1 MDTSRPRLLFVVNE
15 DWSFCSHRLHLARAA
30 LRSGFDVTVAT
41 RISRHRQT
49 IERHGIRVVPF
60 ELPRRISNPIREA
73 AAITELARL
82 YRRLRPDIVHHVVL
96 KTVLYGSL
104 AARAVGVP
112 AVVNA
117 ITGLGHVFSG
127 GDWKCRALRS
137 FILRGLRFGL
147 ALPNSCVIFQN
158 DSDRWQLLRRQVV
171 PSERTTVICSAGVN
185 VQEFRPTPYPD
196 WSNSGPSDSP
206 PIVMLPSRMLWTKG
220 IAEFVEAA
228 RLIQRRGFAARF
240 VLVGRVDPDN
250 PGHVSERQLQSWQ
263 RAGQIEW
270 WGHRS
275 DMPQVLSEAS
285 IVTLPSYYR
294 EGAPKVLLEAAA
306 CARPV
311 VTTDWCGCRDVID
324 PGRTGLLVP
333 PRDATALADAIEQLL
348 RDRQRCV
355 ELGRQGRQWVVR
367 HFSEQIVAAQTL
379 DVYAALLR
387 GAGKTLPAE
396 RKAA

>member
-1 MDTSRPRLLFVVNE
+1 MDISRPRLLFVVNE
-15 DWSFCSHRLHLARAA
+15 DWSFCSHRLHLAQAA
-30 LRSGFDVTVAT
+30 VRNGFDVTVAT
-41 RISRHRQT
+41 RISRHRET

-73 AAITELARL
+73 AAIARL
-82 YRRLRPDIVHHVVL
+82 TKLYRHLRPDIVHHVVL

-104 AARAVGVP
+104 AAKSAGVP

-127 GDWKCRALRS
+127 TDWKCRALRS
-137 FILRGLRFGL
+137 VILRGLRYGL
-147 ALPNSCVIFQN
+147 DLPNACVIFQN
-158 DSDRWQLLRRQVV
+158 HSDRWQLLRHRVV
-171 PSERTTVICSAGVN
+171 PAERTTVICSAGVN
-185 VQEFRPTPYPD
+185 VNQFRPTGFPD
-196 WSNSGPSDSP
+196 WSSDGRADGR

-220 IAEFVEAA
+220 IGEFVQAA
-228 RLIQRRGFAARF
+228 RLLRNRGLSARF

-250 PGHVSERQLQSWQ
+250 PGHVSEQQLRSWEQ
-263 RAGQIEW
+263 TGQVEW

-275 DMPQVLSEAS
+275 DMPRVLNQAS
-285 IVTLPSYYR
+285 IVALPSYYR

-311 VTTDWCGCRDVID
+311 VTTDWCGCRDVVD

-333 PRDATALADAIEQLL
+333 PRDAGALADTLQQLL
-348 RDRQRCV
+348 CDRQQCI
-355 ELGRQGRQWVVR
+355 EMGRQGRQWVVR
-367 HFSEQIVAAQTL
+367 NFSESIVAAKTF
-379 DVYAALLR
+379 DVYSALLR
-387 GAGKTLPAE
+387 VTGKAMPAE